1 MMLDAVTPGVA
12 EAIRQGPAD
21 LLDHAI
27 EANVRHNAQ
36 RLRQAHPV
44 IAKAVEEKRVEVVGA
59 VYQLATGQVRV
70 LK

>member
-1 MMLDAVTPGVA
+1 M
-12 EAIRQGPAD
+12 RQGPAD

-27 EANVRHNAQ
+27 EANVRYNAQ

-44 IAKAVEEKRVEVVGA
+44 IAKAVEEKRVDVVSA
-59 VYQLATGQVRV
+59 VYELATGQVRL